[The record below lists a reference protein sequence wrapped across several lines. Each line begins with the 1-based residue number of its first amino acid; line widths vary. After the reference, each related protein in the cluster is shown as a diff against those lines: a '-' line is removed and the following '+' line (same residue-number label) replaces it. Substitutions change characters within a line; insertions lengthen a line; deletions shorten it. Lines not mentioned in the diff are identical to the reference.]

1 MTPLTVSSPYKFET
15 PWDDFEFGWHV
26 VDVAA
31 NVVILT
37 MAWHT
42 HHDTSLF
49 SRRPQEPDLETL
61 VYWVQ
66 RLEPL
71 LSAKQEDEVIVII
84 CNRTGSE
91 GDLMYAGTSAVL
103 GVKRGEVFVYG
114 LLGRGVKELLVV
126 DTSRPPV
133 SKLTSTAEV
142 QVSKSKFDDASG
154 CDSMFDPM
162 ETPGMTHRHTG
173 VHDVERMSSV
183 NGSELSSY
191 PTSPSAP
198 FSPISPGGSRLLSP
212 TESIEHQ
219 WPLSPHG
226 MEAVLEEPTSPA
238 RLHFLARPRPGEQP
252 SIDRALMSSRA
263 QGQFSPGYPNPTHG
277 AAPRHRAL
285 PKLSIPTTPWRFH
298 RKGSPFNAGGPQPQV
313 LTGRVAMTPM
323 TAFEIE
329 SAWES
334 PRLPQRQ
341 PVVWP
346 TGRRQNADIAPKPQV
361 RARRYRSVYSPE
373 SPKAF
378 VYQRDEE
385 QVQRTVK
392 SQSAPKAASAEA
404 KRPEKKEAQK
414 LTMQGLERLNEE
426 EEMKQIEQEMELP
439 KEEVSPGM
447 ELISLNAI
455 VAAVNQNH
463 EQAQATGSDEDK
475 DPRLEGAARAE
486 NLDKLSATLECLR
499 FAERRPGSAFD
510 EQQAPDP
517 SGSPCP
523 DRPFSPKSRNA
534 SRQGSRTRLVP
545 IHISDSVLA
554 DRSSSVVSSASI
566 PISLSPSIFD
576 TEERQTMPL
585 AAARELSTNRPTSRM
600 GHRLGSVPGGRR
612 RRSLDLINERSRSL
626 PGAKEIPMSKMRASS
641 TAGQDGGGGGG
652 GRRPRSLLRFS
663 MSNEPEPEQQEKG
676 MTDAQE
682 ELRQPRSQHPNRP
695 PRAVSRGRQPGA
707 RGTSVERS
715 CSVGEKRSDV
725 SRRRAS
731 RRMPSYGPEPPTIS
745 AEQMLVDPRHLP
757 GGEDE
762 IVAVITLPRDPSRIR
777 VPGKRNPYDITL
789 QPFAAA
795 GPLRRALAIAG
806 EGGLVSATS
815 EASTLGSSVGPVTPA
830 NIGGVMTPDLMAGT
844 PDLMDF
850 GAGEG
855 EGKVGDARG
864 MMGEGKVRG
873 WVGAMGEN
881 NLRGDVTTAT
891 TGRLIDY

>member
-1 MTPLTVSSPYKFET
+1 MNSPYKFEA

-26 VDVAA
+26 VDAA
-31 NVVILT
+31 SNVVILT

-71 LSAKQEDEVIVII
+71 LSAKQEDEVIVIF

-103 GVKRGEVFVYG
+103 GIKRGEVFVYG

-142 QVSKSKFDDASG
+142 PVTSPKFDDASH

-162 ETPGMTHRHTG
+162 ETPGMTGRHTG
-173 VHDVERMSSV
+173 VHGVERMSSV
-183 NGSELSSY
+183 DGSELSAYS
-191 PTSPSAP
+191 TSPSAA
-198 FSPISPGGSRLLSP
+198 FSPISPGGSRLFSP

-238 RLHFLARPRPGEQP
+238 RLQFLARPYPGEQP
-252 SIDRALMSSRA
+252 SIDRALMGGSS
-263 QGQFSPGYPNPTHG
+263 QGQFSPGYPDPTHG
-277 AAPRHRAL
+277 AEPRHRAL

-298 RKGSPFNAGGPQPQV
+298 RKGSPFQMNPGGPQPQV

-323 TAFEIE
+323 TTFEIE

-341 PVVWP
+341 PVNWP
-346 TGRRQNADIAPKPQV
+346 TGRRQHTDIAPKPQA
-361 RARRYRSVYSPE
+361 RPRRYRSVYSPE

-385 QVQRTVK
+385 KVQRTVK
-392 SQSAPKAASAEA
+392 GQSAPKAASAEA
-404 KRPEKKEAQK
+404 RKPERKETQK

-426 EEMKQIEQEMELP
+426 EEMKQIEEEQELP
-439 KEEVSPGM
+439 KEEEASLVNEP
-447 ELISLNAI
+447 ISLNAI
-455 VAAVNQNH
+455 VAAVNQSH
-463 EQAQATGSDEDK
+463 GQAELNSSDENK
-475 DPRLEGAARAE
+475 DPRLDEAARAE
-486 NLDKLSATLECLR
+486 SLDELSAVLECLR
-499 FAERRPGSAFD
+499 IAERRPGSAFD
-510 EQQAPDP
+510 EQQALDP
-517 SGSPCP
+517 SQSPNP

-534 SRQGSRTRLVP
+534 SRQASRTRLFP
-545 IHISDSVLA
+545 IHASDSVLA
-554 DRSSSVVSSASI
+554 DGASSVLSSASI

-576 TEERQTMPL
+576 TEEPQSMSIA
-585 AAARELSTNRPTSRM
+585 AAARELPTDRPTSRM
-600 GHRLGSVPGGRR
+600 GHRLGSIPGGRR
-612 RRSLDLINERSRSL
+612 RRSLDLINDRSRSL
-626 PGAKEIPMSKMRASS
+626 PGAKDIPRSKMRASS
-641 TAGQDGGGGGG
+641 TAGQGGGDTS

-663 MSNEPEPEQQEKG
+663 MSHSPEPEDTTGAPE
-676 MTDAQE
+676 APE
-682 ELRQPRSQHPNRP
+682 ETRQPRSQHSHHP

-715 CSVGEKRSDV
+715 SSVGEKRSDV
-725 SRRRAS
+725 SRRRTS

-745 AEQMLVDPRHLP
+745 AEQMLIDPRHLP

-762 IVAVITLPRDPSRIR
+762 IIAVIELPRDPSRVR

-795 GPLRRALAIAG
+795 AGGLRRALAVVG
-806 EGGLVSATS
+806 GSEVSGGLVSATS
-815 EASTLGSSVGPVTPA
+815 SASTFGESVGPVTPA
-830 NIGGVMTPDLMAGT
+830 SFGGGVTPGLVATTPDLMG
-844 PDLMDF
+844 F
-850 GAGEG
+850 GEEVGGAKGKGREVGE
-855 EGKVGDARG
+855 V
-864 MMGEGKVRG
+864 V
-873 WVGAMGEN
+873 GEN
-881 NLRGDVTTAT
+881 GRLLVMGDSGEEM
-891 TGRLIDY
+891 TGPLIDY

>member
-1 MTPLTVSSPYKFET
+1 
-15 PWDDFEFGWHV
+15 
-26 VDVAA
+26 
-31 NVVILT
+31 

-61 VYWVQ
+61 AYWVQ

-71 LSAKQEDEVIVII
+71 LSAKTEDEVIVVF

-103 GVKRGEVFVYG
+103 GIKRGEVFVYG

-126 DTSRPPV
+126 DTSKPPV
-133 SKLTSTAEV
+133 SKLTSTAEGP
-142 QVSKSKFDDASG
+142 VSSPKFDDASG

-162 ETPGMTHRHTG
+162 ETPGMTGRHTG
-173 VHDVERMSSV
+173 VHGVERMSSV
-183 NGSELSSY
+183 DGSELSSY
-191 PTSPSAP
+191 STSPSAA
-198 FSPISPGGSRLLSP
+198 FSPISPGGSRLFSP

-238 RLHFLARPRPGEQP
+238 RLQFLARPYPGEQP
-252 SIDRALMSSRA
+252 SIDRALMGGRS
-263 QGQFSPGYPNPTHG
+263 QGQFSPGYPDPAHG
-277 AAPRHRAL
+277 AEPRHRAL

-298 RKGSPFNAGGPQPQV
+298 RKGSPFQMNPGGPQPQV

-341 PVVWP
+341 PVNWP
-346 TGRRQNADIAPKPQV
+346 TGRRQHTDIAPKPQV
-361 RARRYRSVYSPE
+361 RPRRYRSVYSPE

-392 SQSAPKAASAEA
+392 GQSASKTTSAEA
-404 KRPEKKEAQK
+404 RRPEKKEVQK

-426 EEMKQIEQEMELP
+426 EDMKQIEEEQELP
-439 KEEVSPGM
+439 KEEEASLINEP
-447 ELISLNAI
+447 ISLNAI
-455 VAAVNQNH
+455 VAAVHQSH
-463 EQAQATGSDEDK
+463 EQAQATRSDEDK
-475 DPRLEGAARAE
+475 DPRLDEAARAE
-486 NLDKLSATLECLR
+486 SLDELSAVLECLR
-499 FAERRPGSAFD
+499 IAESRPGSAFG

-517 SGSPCP
+517 SGSPNP

-534 SRQGSRTRLVP
+534 SRPASRTRLFS
-545 IHISDSVLA
+545 IHASDSVLA
-554 DRSSSVVSSASI
+554 DGASSVLASASI

-576 TEERQTMPL
+576 TEEPQPMPL
-585 AAARELSTNRPTSRM
+585 AAAARELPIDRPTSRM

-626 PGAKEIPMSKMRASS
+626 PGAKEIPRSKMRASS
-641 TAGQDGGGGGG
+641 TAGQDGGGGGE

-663 MSNEPEPEQQEKG
+663 MSHSPDPEPQEKH
-676 MTDAQE
+676 TTETPE
-682 ELRQPRSQHPNRP
+682 ESRQPRSQHLHRP

-715 CSVGEKRSDV
+715 SSVGEKRSDV
-725 SRRRAS
+725 SRRRTS
-731 RRMPSYGPEPPTIS
+731 HRMPSYGPEPATIS

-762 IVAVITLPRDPSRIR
+762 FIAVTTLPRDPSRVR

-795 GPLRRALAIAG
+795 GGLRRALAVAG
-806 EGGLVSATS
+806 GSEVGVGGGLISATS
-815 EASTLGSSVGPVTPA
+815 SASTFGESVGPVTPA
-830 NIGGVMTPDLMAGT
+830 NVGGGMMTPSLVATTPDLMG
-844 PDLMDF
+844 F
-850 GAGEG
+850 GEG
-855 EGKVGDARG
+855 GREVGGAKGKGRLVGEVLGGDSSRLLV
-864 MMGEGKVRG
+864 MEDPGEEM
-873 WVGAMGEN
+873 AE
-881 NLRGDVTTAT
+881 
-891 TGRLIDY
+891 RLIDY

>member
-1 MTPLTVSSPYKFET
+1 MNSPYKSEA

-26 VDVAA
+26 VDAAA

-71 LSAKQEDEVIVII
+71 LSAKQEDEVIVIF

-91 GDLMYAGTSAVL
+91 GDLMYVGTSAVL
-103 GVKRGEVFVYG
+103 GIKRGEVFVYG

-142 QVSKSKFDDASG
+142 PVSSPKFDNASH

-162 ETPGMTHRHTG
+162 ETPGMTGRHTG
-173 VHDVERMSSV
+173 VHGVERMSSV
-183 NGSELSSY
+183 DGSELSAYS
-191 PTSPSAP
+191 TSPSAA
-198 FSPISPGGSRLLSP
+198 FSPISPGGSRLFSP

-238 RLHFLARPRPGEQP
+238 RLQFLARPYPGEQP
-252 SIDRALMSSRA
+252 SIDRALMGGSS
-263 QGQFSPGYPNPTHG
+263 QGQFSPGYPDPTHG
-277 AAPRHRAL
+277 TEPRHRAL
-285 PKLSIPTTPWRFH
+285 PKLSIPTTSWRFH
-298 RKGSPFNAGGPQPQV
+298 RKGSPFQMNPGGPLPQV

-341 PVVWP
+341 PVNWP
-346 TGRRQNADIAPKPQV
+346 TGLRQHTDIAPKPQV
-361 RARRYRSVYSPE
+361 RPRRYRSVYSPE

-378 VYQRDEE
+378 VYQRDED

-392 SQSAPKAASAEA
+392 GQSAPKLTKAEA

-426 EEMKQIEQEMELP
+426 EEMKQIEEEQELP
-439 KEEVSPGM
+439 KEEEASLVNEP
-447 ELISLNAI
+447 ISLNAI
-455 VAAVNQNH
+455 VASVNQTH
-463 EQAQATGSDEDK
+463 EQAQATPSDEVDEDK
-475 DPRLEGAARAE
+475 DPRLDGKARADS
-486 NLDKLSATLECLR
+486 LDELSAVLECLR
-499 FAERRPGSAFD
+499 IAERRPGSAFD
-510 EQQAPDP
+510 EHQAPDP
-517 SGSPCP
+517 SQSPNP
-523 DRPFSPKSRNA
+523 GRPFSPKSRNA
-534 SRQGSRTRLVP
+534 SRQASRTRLFP
-545 IHISDSVLA
+545 IHASDSVLA
-554 DRSSSVVSSASI
+554 DGASSVLSSASI

-576 TEERQTMPL
+576 TEEPQPMSL
-585 AAARELSTNRPTSRM
+585 AAAARGLSTDRPTSRM
-600 GHRLGSVPGGRR
+600 GHRPGSIPGGRR

-626 PGAKEIPMSKMRASS
+626 PGAKEIPRSKMRASS

-652 GRRPRSLLRFS
+652 EGRRPRSLLRFS
-663 MSNEPEPEQQEKG
+663 MSHSPEPEETTG
-676 MTDAQE
+676 APETPSE
-682 ELRQPRSQHPNRP
+682 TRQPRSQHPLHP

-715 CSVGEKRSDV
+715 SSVGEKRSDV
-725 SRRRAS
+725 SRRRTS

-745 AEQMLVDPRHLP
+745 AEQMLIDPRHLP

-762 IVAVITLPRDPSRIR
+762 IIAVITLPRDPSRVR

-795 GPLRRALAIAG
+795 AGGLRRALAVAG
-806 EGGLVSATS
+806 GSEVSGGLVSATS
-815 EASTLGSSVGPVTPA
+815 SASTFGESVGPVTPA
-830 NIGGVMTPDLMAGT
+830 NVGGRLTPSLVATTPSLMGF
-844 PDLMDF
+844 D
-850 GAGEG
+850 EG
-855 EGKVGDARG
+855 DGVARVAR
-864 MMGEGKVRG
+864 EVKVR
-873 WVGAMGEN
+873 EET
-881 NLRGDVTTAT
+881 LGDNTRLFEEEM

>member
-1 MTPLTVSSPYKFET
+1 MNSPYKFEA

-26 VDVAA
+26 VDAAA

-71 LSAKQEDEVIVII
+71 LSAKQEDEVIVIF

-103 GVKRGEVFVYG
+103 GIKRGEVFVYG

-142 QVSKSKFDDASG
+142 PVTSPKFDDASH

-162 ETPGMTHRHTG
+162 ETPGMTGRHTG
-173 VHDVERMSSV
+173 VHGVERMSSV
-183 NGSELSSY
+183 DGSELSAYS
-191 PTSPSAP
+191 TSPSAA
-198 FSPISPGGSRLLSP
+198 FSPISPGGSRLFSP

-238 RLHFLARPRPGEQP
+238 RLQFLARPYPGEQP
-252 SIDRALMSSRA
+252 SIDRALMGGSS
-263 QGQFSPGYPNPTHG
+263 QGQFSPGYPDPTHG
-277 AAPRHRAL
+277 AEPRHRAL
-285 PKLSIPTTPWRFH
+285 PKLSIPSTPWRFH
-298 RKGSPFNAGGPQPQV
+298 RKGSPFQMNPGGPQPQV

-341 PVVWP
+341 PVNWP
-346 TGRRQNADIAPKPQV
+346 TGRRQHTDIAPKPQV
-361 RARRYRSVYSPE
+361 RPRRYRSVYSPE

-385 QVQRTVK
+385 KVQRTVK
-392 SQSAPKAASAEA
+392 GQSASKAASAEA
-404 KRPEKKEAQK
+404 RRPEKKEVQK

-426 EEMKQIEQEMELP
+426 EEMKQIEEEQEIP
-439 KEEVSPGM
+439 KEEEASLINEP
-447 ELISLNAI
+447 ISLNAI
-455 VAAVNQNH
+455 VAAVNQSH
-463 EQAQATGSDEDK
+463 EQAELNSSDEDK
-475 DPRLEGAARAE
+475 DPRLDEAARAE
-486 NLDKLSATLECLR
+486 SLDELSAVLECLR
-499 FAERRPGSAFD
+499 IAERRPGSAFD
-510 EQQAPDP
+510 EQQAPEP
-517 SGSPCP
+517 SQSPNP

-534 SRQGSRTRLVP
+534 SRQTSRTRLFP
-545 IHISDSVLA
+545 IHASDSVLA
-554 DRSSSVVSSASI
+554 DGASSVLSLASI

-576 TEERQTMPL
+576 TEEPQPMPL
-585 AAARELSTNRPTSRM
+585 PTDRPTSRM
-600 GHRLGSVPGGRR
+600 GHRLGSIPGGRR

-626 PGAKEIPMSKMRASS
+626 PGAKDIPRSKMRASS
-641 TAGQDGGGGGG
+641 TAGQDGGGGE

-663 MSNEPEPEQQEKG
+663 MSHSPEPEEQEKH
-676 MTDAQE
+676 TTETPE
-682 ELRQPRSQHPNRP
+682 ETRQPRSQHPHHP

-715 CSVGEKRSDV
+715 NSVGEKRSDV
-725 SRRRAS
+725 SRRRTS
-731 RRMPSYGPEPPTIS
+731 RRMPLYGPEPPTIS
-745 AEQMLVDPRHLP
+745 AEQILIDPRHLP

-762 IVAVITLPRDPSRIR
+762 IIAVIELPRDPSRVR

-795 GPLRRALAIAG
+795 AGGLRRALAVVG
-806 EGGLVSATS
+806 GSEVSGGLVSATS
-815 EASTLGSSVGPVTPA
+815 SASTFGESVGPVTPA
-830 NIGGVMTPDLMAGT
+830 SFGGGVTPSLVATTPDLMG
-844 PDLMDF
+844 F
-850 GAGEG
+850 GEG
-855 EGKVGDARG
+855 GREVGDAKGKGREV
-864 MMGEGKVRG
+864 GEVL
-873 WVGAMGEN
+873 GEN
-881 NLRGDVTTAT
+881 SRLLVMGDPGEDM
-891 TGRLIDY
+891 TGPLIDY